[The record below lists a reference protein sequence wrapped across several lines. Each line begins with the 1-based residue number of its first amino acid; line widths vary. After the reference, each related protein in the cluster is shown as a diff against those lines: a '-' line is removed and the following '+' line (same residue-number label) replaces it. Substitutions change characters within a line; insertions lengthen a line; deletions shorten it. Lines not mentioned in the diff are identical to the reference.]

1 MKLASISPLKGWQFA
16 LSLVALILTWPALYN
31 GGPIYFPDTG
41 AYVRGADALSERL
54 TGHRTVWTRA
64 DDVAA
69 LSASPAHNANAAPVL
84 TQDRKPVLAGR
95 SVYYGVMLYLAAI
108 AGGLGLIVVAQ
119 ALLTGAVIVGL
130 ARHFVNPRR
139 GRAFAVT
146 VTFTTA
152 ALALTPLP
160 FFVSFLMPDL
170 FTGLGLIGVAAV
182 LAGWSRE
189 SKAGRIGWLLLILA
203 AMLFHASNIA
213 IFAILLV
220 CAVLLRIAFRWRA
233 IDGRAAG
240 ALAIMVIVAL
250 AGEVTF
256 SRAVIYATGAP
267 PVRPPFLTAR
277 LIADGPGM
285 EYLRAECPSAGFL
298 LCQYRA
304 RLPHHSDSFLWSSTP
319 AVGVFSVIPYRER
332 YRLAA
337 EERAFVIAVIAHDP
351 LAAVQSSARS
361 IGQQYA
367 TAGLSEFNYP
377 KDQRDF
383 FVTKLPV
390 PVVRD
395 LRQTLAWREAMPID
409 YLAVLIWPTLLIGLA
424 LSVGL
429 LANPAMRRFGPYFAV
444 LMGGWLINIAV
455 CGAVSTPHDR
465 YNARAL
471 WVVQLTTA
479 LIIAARLGGAYGLPR
494 RVHDTAN
501 RQRAVTAGRGE
512 RPA

>member
-1 MKLASISPLKGWQFA
+1 MKLASISPLKWWQFA

-69 LSASPAHNANAAPVL
+69 LSMPSANSANTSPALA
-84 TQDRKPVLAGR
+84 QDRKPVLAGR
-95 SVYYGVMLYLAAI
+95 SVYYGVMLYLAAF
-108 AGGLGLIVVAQ
+108 AGGFGLIVIAQ

-130 ARHFVNPRR
+130 TRHFVDPRHS
-139 GRAFAVT
+139 RAFAVT
-146 VTFTTA
+146 VAGTTA
-152 ALALTPLP
+152 ALCLTPLP

-213 IFAILLV
+213 IFAVLLI
-220 CAVLLRIAFRWRA
+220 CAVLIWIVFRCRA
-233 IDGRAAG
+233 IQGRAAV
-240 ALAIMVIVAL
+240 ALAMTVIGAL
-250 AGEVTF
+250 AGEVAF
-256 SRAVIYATGAP
+256 SRAVVYATGAP

-277 LIADGPGM
+277 LIADGPGT
-285 EYLRAECPSAGFL
+285 EYLRAECPSSGFL
-298 LCQYRA
+298 LCRYRA
-304 RLPHHSDSFLWSSTP
+304 RLPQHSDSFLWSTSP

-332 YRLAA
+332 YLLAA

-351 LAAVQSSARS
+351 LAVVLSSARS
-361 IGQQYA
+361 IGEQFA
-367 TAGLSEFNYP
+367 TVGLSEFNYP

-383 FVTKLPV
+383 FVAKLPV

-409 YLAVLIWPTLLIGLA
+409 YFAKLIWPTVLIGLA
-424 LSVGL
+424 ISIGF
-429 LANPAMRRFGPYFAV
+429 LANPAMRRFGPYFV
-444 LMGGWLINIAV
+444 ILMGGWLINIAV

-471 WVVQLTTA
+471 WAVQLATA
-479 LIIAARLGGAYGLPR
+479 LVIAAKLGSNYRLPTGAGDVASR
-494 RVHDTAN
+494 RRIVHNEPGD
-501 RQRAVTAGRGE
+501 
-512 RPA
+512 RPV